1 MYDYDAVVIGAGLG
15 GLSAASIL
23 AKNGLKV
30 LVFENTGNIG
40 GCCSSYDEGG
50 YRFDIGASVVELRWV
65 LDELFEALGKKTS
78 DYIDFIPVDPI
89 YGFMTADGER
99 FSYPVDKDG
108 TREVIARFSKEDAE
122 AWDRFAK
129 LGSASIN
136 KAFGQVMTKPFM
148 TFTDAV
154 KVSAGNRD
162 LVKYLKYM
170 VLNFESTLCSFFK
183 SDRVRA
189 SMSLQS
195 YFVGLPPALCPGYI
209 AFLAYSEHEG
219 IFYPRGGMVQ
229 IPKGIAFSFEGFGG
243 EIKFNSRVSKVL
255 VQGRRAAGVELA
267 DGTQVRSRIVISN
280 VNAKTLYLDM
290 VGRQNLPSWAVKAI
304 ESYELSIPAPMI
316 MLGLDAAPEL
326 DAHHTFCYTTLDQM
340 NSIWFED
347 AAQGRLP
354 QSNFMLIS
362 WPSHDDPSL
371 APEGH
376 HCLNLVTFAP
386 YDLAG
391 TTWDDI
397 KEQYLEDQL
406 DAMEKQFG
414 LKLRD
419 HIQVAKLST
428 PMDFERMLLHPK
440 GAVYALQND
449 IMASAFFRPR
459 LRSRALK
466 GLYLT
471 GASTHF
477 GGGVPPALGSGIAA
491 SSLILED
498 LARSAVG
505 RHPAPD
511 PRARQRESG
520 LE

>member
-23 AKNGLKV
+23 AKNGLKT
-30 LVFENTGNIG
+30 LVCENTGNVG

-50 YRFDIGASVVELRWV
+50 YRFDIGASIVELWWV
-65 LDELFEALGKKTS
+65 IDELFEKLGKKRS
-78 DYIDFIPVDPI
+78 DCIDFIPVDPI
-89 YGFMTADGER
+89 YGFVTADGQR
-99 FSYPVDKDG
+99 FSYPVDSAA
-108 TREVIARFSKEDAE
+108 TREVIAGFSSEDAR
-122 AWDRFAK
+122 AWDRFTE
-129 LGSASIN
+129 LGSDAIN
-136 KAFGQVMTKPFM
+136 EAFGQIMTRPFM
-148 TFTDAV
+148 TFSDTL
-154 KVSAGNRD
+154 KVTMENPHLA
-162 LVKYLKYM
+162 KFMKYM
-170 VLNFESTLCSFFK
+170 GLNFESTLCSFFS
-183 SDRVRA
+183 SDKVRA

-229 IPKGIAFSFEGFGG
+229 IPAAIARAFEEFGG
-243 EIKFNSRVSKVL
+243 EIKLNTRVAKVL
-255 VQGRRAAGVELA
+255 MEGRRAIGVELA
-267 DGTQVRSRIVISN
+267 DGTQVRSRMVISN

-290 VGRQNLPSWAVKAI
+290 IGRSNLPSWAVKAI

-316 MLGLDAAPEL
+316 MLGLDKPPEL

-340 NSIWFED
+340 NSIWFDD
-347 AAQGRLP
+347 AASGRLP
-354 QSNFMLIS
+354 ENPFMLIS
-362 WPSHDDPSL
+362 WPSHADPSL

-391 TTWDDI
+391 TDWDTI

-406 DAMEKQFG
+406 DAMERQFG

-419 HIQVAKLST
+419 HIEVARLST

-459 LRSRALK
+459 LRSRAVK

-477 GGGVPPALGSGIAA
+477 GGGVPPAVGSGIAA
-491 SSLILED
+491 SSLILQD
-498 LARSAVG
+498 FA
-505 RHPAPD
+505 
-511 PRARQRESG
+511 
-520 LE
+520 

>member
-23 AKNGLKV
+23 AKKGLKT
-30 LVFENTGNIG
+30 LVCENTGNVG

-50 YRFDIGASVVELRWV
+50 YRFDIGASIVELWWV
-65 LDELFEALGKKTS
+65 IDELFEKLGKKRS
-78 DYIDFIPVDPI
+78 DCIDFIPVDPI
-89 YGFMTADGER
+89 YGFVTADGQR
-99 FSYPVDKDG
+99 FSYPVDSAA
-108 TREVIARFSKEDAE
+108 TREVIAGFSSEDAR
-122 AWDRFAK
+122 AWDRFTE
-129 LGSASIN
+129 LGSDAIN
-136 KAFGQVMTKPFM
+136 EAFGQIMTRPFM
-148 TFTDAV
+148 TFSDTL
-154 KVSAGNRD
+154 KVTMENPHLA
-162 LVKYLKYM
+162 KFMKYM
-170 VLNFESTLCSFFK
+170 GLNFESTLCSFFS
-183 SDRVRA
+183 SDKVRA

-229 IPKGIAFSFEGFGG
+229 IPAAIARAFEEFGG
-243 EIKFNSRVSKVL
+243 EIKLNTRVAKVL
-255 VQGRRAAGVELA
+255 MEGRRAIGVELA
-267 DGTQVRSRIVISN
+267 DGTQVRSRMVISN

-290 VGRQNLPSWAVKAI
+290 IGRSNLPSWAVKAI

-316 MLGLDAAPEL
+316 MLGLDKAPEL

-340 NSIWFED
+340 NSIWFDD
-347 AAQGRLP
+347 AASGRLP
-354 QSNFMLIS
+354 ENPFMLIS
-362 WPSHDDPSL
+362 WPSHADPSL

-391 TTWDDI
+391 TDWDTI

-406 DAMEKQFG
+406 DAMERQFG

-419 HIQVAKLST
+419 HIEVARLST

-459 LRSRALK
+459 LRSRAVK

-477 GGGVPPALGSGIAA
+477 GGGVPPAVGSGIAA
-491 SSLILED
+491 SSLILQD
-498 LARSAVG
+498 FA
-505 RHPAPD
+505 
-511 PRARQRESG
+511 
-520 LE
+520 